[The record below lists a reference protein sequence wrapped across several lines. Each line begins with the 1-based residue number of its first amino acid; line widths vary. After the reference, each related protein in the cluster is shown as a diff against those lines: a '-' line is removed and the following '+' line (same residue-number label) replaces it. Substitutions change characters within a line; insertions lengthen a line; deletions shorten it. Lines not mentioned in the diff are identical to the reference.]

1 MQNRQLDRARAA
13 GVQTF
18 AQTMTTAADE
28 LIIIDLLLPG
38 KPDEHWIVE
47 QASVIAGLSVRAP
60 TLSGGFPP
68 NTGIF
73 LCPPSTPSESLA
85 ESVAGINLAAR
96 PFLLPLGPP
105 GNSVATT
112 GAAFPAGFPFAYA
125 LTLAPGFKA
134 TVPYQWFIRAIISC
148 AQGTAAPG
156 PGAGSRATFSALA
169 VRESDRETGD
179 CS

>member
-47 QASVIAGLSVRAP
+47 QASVIAGLVTRAP

-85 ESVAGINLAAR
+85 ESIAGINLAAR
-96 PFLLPLGPP
+96 PIMLPLGPP
-105 GNSVATT
+105 GNAAGTV
-112 GAAFPAGFPFAYA
+112 GAGAFAFTFA
-125 LTLAPGFKA
+125 LQLAPGFKC
-134 TVPYQWFIRAIISC
+134 TVPYQWFLRAIISC
-148 AQGTAAPG
+148 LQGSATPG
-156 PGAGSRATFSALA
+156 PGVGSRATFTALA
-169 VRESDRETGD
+169 VRESDREPGD